1 MIFILFILVAIAFCL
16 LVENKAE
23 IKATW
28 ILNEALNNF
37 FFSSALQMAL
47 LKGTGNKHSDI
58 YTQTWNRLLLFLN

>member
-37 FFSSALQMAL
+37 FF
-47 LKGTGNKHSDI
+47 
-58 YTQTWNRLLLFLN
+58 